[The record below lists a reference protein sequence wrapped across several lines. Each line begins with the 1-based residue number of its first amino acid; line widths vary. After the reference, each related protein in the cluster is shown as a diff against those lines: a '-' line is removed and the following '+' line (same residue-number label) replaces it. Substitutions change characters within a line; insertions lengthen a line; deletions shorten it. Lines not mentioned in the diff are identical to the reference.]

1 MKKSTLVLWWTARA
15 VAALIMV
22 QTLFFKFTG
31 AEESIYIFTQ
41 VGMEPWGR
49 FLIGFLEL
57 IASAMLLI
65 NRSAF
70 HGAVLGLGLMAG
82 AIGMHLTMLG
92 IEVMNDGGYLFI
104 LALIVAICCSVVILL
119 SKKKVTALLRGE
131 ISELL
136 NFGQ

>member
-1 MKKSTLVLWWTARA
+1 MKKSTLIILWTARI
-15 VAALIMV
+15 VAALIML
-22 QTLFFKFTG
+22 QTLYFKFTG

-49 FLIGFLEL
+49 FLVGFLEL
-57 IASAMLLI
+57 VASVMLLI

-70 HGAVLGLGLMAG
+70 HGAILGLGLMAG

-92 IEVMNDGGYLFI
+92 IEIMNDGGYLFI

-119 SKKKVTALLRGE
+119 NRKKITALLRGDV
-131 ISELL
+131 SELL

>member
-1 MKKSTLVLWWTARA
+1 MKKSTLIILWTARI
-15 VAALIMV
+15 VAALIML
-22 QTLFFKFTG
+22 QTLYFKFTG

-49 FLIGFLEL
+49 FLVGFLEL
-57 IASAMLLI
+57 VASVMLLI

-70 HGAVLGLGLMAG
+70 HGAILGLGLMAG

-92 IEVMNDGGYLFI
+92 IEIMNDGGYLFI

-119 SKKKVTALLRGE
+119 NRKKLTALLRGDV
-131 ISELL
+131 SELL